1 MALPANRRGNMTQRP
16 STERSPVHHFVLVI
30 DGLDLLDGDNLETLY
45 EAGCTDASIGHCV
58 VEFDREA
65 LTRWGAIQQAI
76 RDVSAVS
83 GLRVVDVRDSM
94 DAIPATP
101 SDHALA

>member
-1 MALPANRRGNMTQRP
+1 MTQRL
-16 STERSPVHHFVLVI
+16 STERSPVHHVVLVT
-30 DGLDLLDGDNLETLY
+30 DGLDLFDHDNLETLY
-45 EAGCTDASIGHCV
+45 EAGCTDTSIGHRT

-65 LTRWGAIQQAI
+65 PTRWDAIQQAI

-94 DAIPATP
+94 DAIPAAPT
-101 SDHALA
+101 DHALA

>member
-1 MALPANRRGNMTQRP
+1 M
-16 STERSPVHHFVLVI
+16 LVT
-30 DGLDLLDGDNLETLY
+30 DGLDLLDDDNLETLY
-45 EAGCTDASIGHCV
+45 EAGCADASIGHRT

-65 LTRWGAIQQAI
+65 PTRWDAIQQAI

-94 DAIPATP
+94 DAIPAAPT
-101 SDHALA
+101 DHALA